1 MSLGRISTVG
11 AAALLAAAG
20 ASADADH
27 HNWNAT
33 ERLEQ
38 HAPKQAQVN
47 APMSHWR
54 PFFLPNDAVDPA
66 FSQRENRTKLLDK
79 RDAGKPDETKAKRK

>member
-1 MSLGRISTVG
+1 MG

-33 ERLEQ
+33 ERLERIEQ

-66 FSQRENRTKLLDK
+66 FSQRKNRTKLLDK